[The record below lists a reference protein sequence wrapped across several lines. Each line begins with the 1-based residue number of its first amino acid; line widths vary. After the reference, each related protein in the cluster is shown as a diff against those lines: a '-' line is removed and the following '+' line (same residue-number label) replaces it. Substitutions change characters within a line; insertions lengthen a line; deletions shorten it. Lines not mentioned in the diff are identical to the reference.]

1 MNKNVLKVL
10 AIVLCIAGCVGSLK
24 ETVAPSG
31 VALMDNNQ
39 KSAIGVSKVAVFPF
53 SDYSHQQS
61 ALRTDLWGGNV
72 KILEEVTD
80 SFVAHG
86 IQVAIQEDVNSLLID
101 NQIIQPVASQQL
113 VFGTAGADTP
123 EQRSKIIGTPEYDL
137 VNIQHSDEMREAII
151 DVIKNEKAL
160 EYAQT
165 PPVKTP
171 VLQGAT
177 VGLSREMVKYLG
189 EEMGADL
196 IIRGR
201 IIEYGYKEVNT
212 YNPLKRGFLPVL
224 YEPIKDV
231 FLGAPDQDHYEA
243 DLGDVYVSQL
253 GNGLGFWLGEQTR
266 RDVTGTW
273 DTLMHN
279 SFGLIAEL
287 HPRKKDVSTIVQLR
301 MYAQDVNTGD
311 IIWSNRVETE
321 FNPGTG
327 MNFKSKHPKTMFDRN
342 IKRGVKLL
350 MDDLFSC
357 ISLQAA
363 APGEEGVTALGTG
376 GSEIEGGVAD
386 EALVRALQEKIAK
399 LEDSKGIMLQ
409 QMDDKTLVNLPDA
422 ILFPSGSDDLTNNG
436 VETLSRISSVLE
448 EYPNRTI
455 AVEGHT
461 DDIPIGPTI
470 KDKYATNWE
479 LSTSRAIRVMN
490 YISANLK
497 KPESAMSVRG
507 YGPYRPVAD
516 NETDEGRA
524 QNRRVVIVIGPE
536 IETNS

>member
-1 MNKNVLKVL
+1 MKKNVFRVL
-10 AIVLCIAGCVGSLK
+10 AIVLCIAGCGGSLK

-39 KSAIGVSKVAVFPF
+39 KSAIGVSRVAVFPF

-80 SFVAHG
+80 SFVARG
-86 IQVAIQEDVNSLLID
+86 IQVAIQEDVNSLLVD
-101 NQIIQPVASQQL
+101 NEIIRPVASQQL
-113 VFGTAGADTP
+113 VFGTAGTDTP

-137 VNIQHSDEMREAII
+137 VNIQHSDEMRDAII

-171 VLQGAT
+171 IAQGAT
-177 VGLSREMVKYLG
+177 VGLTREMVKYLG

-231 FLGAPDQDHYEA
+231 FLGAPQQDEYEA

-279 SFGLIAEL
+279 SFGLVAEL
-287 HPRKKDVSTIVQLR
+287 HPRKKDVSSIVQIR
-301 MYAQDVNTGD
+301 MYAQDVETGD
-311 IIWSNRVETE
+311 ILWSNRVETE
-321 FNPGTG
+321 FNPNTG

-363 APGEEGVTALGTG
+363 APGQEGMGTG
-376 GSEIEGGVAD
+376 AGVIEGGVAD

-399 LEDSKGIMLQ
+399 LEDSQGIMLQ
-409 QMDDKTLVNLPDA
+409 QMDDNTLVNLPDA

-436 VETLSRISSVLE
+436 IETLSKISSVLE
-448 EYPNRTI
+448 EFPNRAI

-461 DDIPIGPTI
+461 DDVPIGPTI

-479 LSTSRAIRVMN
+479 LSTSRAIRVMS
-490 YISANLK
+490 YISENLK
-497 KPESAMSVRG
+497 KPESVMSVRG
-507 YGPYRPVAD
+507 YGPYKPVAD
-516 NETDEGRA
+516 NATDEGRA